1 MPIGKKIKIYY
12 DPRGQVIRTVN
23 PDLSEQRVVYGV
35 PNNLA
40 LVSSSEVENP
50 TPWETYTYDA
60 NDLDTESPHYASPKS
75 AVVDALGRT
84 IKTIDRLESSNSESN
99 NVVMKYAYDIRGNLL
114 EVKDAYDNIV
124 FEHVYDLRSPAKEGE
139 SIPPLKTTHINKG
152 TSTVVFDCTGKP
164 IETRD
169 AKDALTLHVYDALQ
183 RPLAVWC
190 RDNSNENVVM
200 RQHLEYGT
208 SASDNSKGKLWKQYD
223 VAGYQQINTYDFK
236 GNVLE
241 KFRQVIRDSEILN
254 AIATWSA
261 GSWNPPST
269 CYRVDWGS
277 LGSPNASLLDG
288 VQYQTNM
295 LYDGLNRINEITYPE
310 DASSNRKVLV
320 PTYNKAGA
328 LCKVAFDGTEYVKEI
343 AYNAKGQR
351 LLIAY
356 GNDVMTRYV
365 YDENTFR
372 LVRLKTEKYT
382 YSQSSDEHHYAYNS
396 GTTKQDYAYQYDL
409 SGNILS
415 INDETP
421 RSGVGGGNGLE
432 RAFEYDALYRLLNA
446 TGRENQAGSPF
457 PGWDDSYRSDD
468 PNATTAYSQTYQYDL
483 MGNIAELAHTGSSN
497 FTRSFNYGSNLLNDI
512 IVGGDTYNFYYDTCG
527 NMTRE
532 NSERFFEWDYADRL
546 RLYYNQS
553 GGSTEPSVITHYM
566 YDSGGNRVKKLT
578 RVSGGDWESITYIDG
593 LIEYREDSSTNRGSI
608 SNIMDDARRVATV
621 RNGHD
626 FGDSTPDVK
635 YNLDNHL
642 GSSGVLLDE
651 HGTLISREEY
661 YPFGETSFGS
671 YSKKRYRFCGKEKD
685 EESGL
690 YYYGAR
696 YYSPWICRFI
706 SVDPLARKYPFYT
719 AYQYAGNKP
728 IISIDRDG
736 LEETGN
742 SPQQPADTTVQSGS
756 TTPESE
762 KPIPPLPKHGDSK
775 IVNGVTSYY
784 DEYMDKGKGGWSD
797 SKPKSI
803 SKTDLDKMKNYYL
816 QNSKNQAAHA
826 SNNDIKYDDCI
837 TSMNN
842 GMDLILGNSPG
853 TLNDNAK
860 GTKGTSVSETAK
872 YLGKAGNVDSTTKIA
887 MTLKPK
893 MDSNTNQPVT
903 NGIKYEAKMQGSI
916 VDSALKMTGGKDGNY
931 IFALSLLGGYH
942 SMTLT
947 VSIEN
952 GNAKYFISDQV
963 FKWTAGWTENPSGRT
978 IDNFAEAFSYSNYP
992 GPTYKNTEVQLW

>member
-1 MPIGKKIKIYY
+1 
-12 DPRGQVIRTVN
+12 
-23 PDLSEQRVVYGV
+23 VVYGV

-60 NDLDTESPHYASPKS
+60 NDLDTESPHYATPKS

-169 AKDALTLHVYDALQ
+169 AKDALTLHVYDTLQ

-190 RDNSNENVVM
+190 RDNSNESVVM

-223 VAGYQQINTYDFK
+223 EAGYQQINAYDFK

-261 GSWNPPST
+261 GSWNPPAT
-269 CYRVDWGS
+269 CYRVD

-295 LYDGLNRINEITYPE
+295 LYDGLNRIKEIAYPE
-310 DASSNRKVLV
+310 DASNNRKVLV

-328 LCKVAFDGTEYVKEI
+328 LFKVSFDGTDYIKEI

-356 GNDVMTRYV
+356 GNDMMTRYV

-396 GTTKQDYAYQYDL
+396 GTTKQDFVYQYDL
-409 SGNILS
+409 SGNIVS

-512 IVGGDTYNFYYDTCG
+512 TVGGDTYNFNYDTCG

-546 RLYYNQS
+546 RLYYNQA
-553 GGSTEPSVITHYM
+553 GGGTEPSVITHYM
-566 YDSGGNRVKKLT
+566 YDSGGNRVKKFT

-593 LIEYREDSSTNRGSI
+593 LIEYREDNVTNIGSI
-608 SNIMDDARRVATV
+608 SHIVDDTRRVATV
-621 RNGHD
+621 RNRHA

-635 YNLDNHL
+635 YNLDDHL
-642 GSSGVLLDE
+642 GSSSLQLDTS
-651 HGTLISREEY
+651 GTLISREEY

-671 YSKKRYRFCGKEKD
+671 YGKKRYRFCGKEKD

-696 YYSPWICRFI
+696 YYSPWTCRFV
-706 SVDPLARKYPFYT
+706 SVDPLASKYPFYT
-719 AYQYAGNKP
+719 PYQYAGNQP
-728 IISIDRDG
+728 INFIDLDG
-736 LEETGN
+736 LEQAPTDT
-742 SPQQPADTTVQSGS
+742 PATAEPTPPRTNGS
-756 TTPESE
+756 T
-762 KPIPPLPKHGDSK
+762 
-775 IVNGVTSYY
+775 
-784 DEYMDKGKGGWSD
+784 
-797 SKPKSI
+797 
-803 SKTDLDKMKNYYL
+803 
-816 QNSKNQAAHA
+816 
-826 SNNDIKYDDCI
+826 
-837 TSMNN
+837 
-842 GMDLILGNSPG
+842 
-853 TLNDNAK
+853 
-860 GTKGTSVSETAK
+860 
-872 YLGKAGNVDSTTKIA
+872 
-887 MTLKPK
+887 
-893 MDSNTNQPVT
+893 NT
-903 NGIKYEAKMQGSI
+903 
-916 VDSALKMTGGKDGNY
+916 
-931 IFALSLLGGYH
+931 
-942 SMTLT
+942 
-947 VSIEN
+947 
-952 GNAKYFISDQV
+952 
-963 FKWTAGWTENPSGRT
+963 
-978 IDNFAEAFSYSNYP
+978 
-992 GPTYKNTEVQLW
+992 